1 MSILTEIF
9 AHKAQE
15 VAFAKSLV
23 SPEELLARAADAPP
37 RKGFLRALQSALK
50 PGLIAEV
57 KKASPSAGVIREN
70 FDPIDLAQVYEQA
83 GATCLSVL
91 TDVKYFQGS
100 PDYLMRIREE
110 VGLPLLRKDFIAD
123 PYQIAEAVLW
133 GADAILL
140 IVAGLEKSQ
149 LFDLHAL
156 AHLSGLDVLVEVHDE
171 AECEIANELKAPLV
185 GINNRDLRTFKTDLS
200 TTQRLLPLLT
210 EAQLRVSESA
220 LYSNEDVQKVHS
232 YGADAV
238 LIGTAFT
245 QSDDVGAAVRTIM
258 GAPHPHNSVEGNR

>member
-9 AHKAQE
+9 AHKANE

-23 SPEELLARAADAPP
+23 APEELLARSADAPP
-37 RKGFLRALQSALK
+37 RKGFLRALKAAEK

-70 FDPIDLAQVYEQA
+70 FDPVDLAVTYEQA

-91 TDVKYFQGS
+91 TDIKYFQGS
-100 PDYLMRIREE
+100 PDYLMRIREQVE
-110 VGLPLLRKDFIAD
+110 LPLLRKDFIAD

-156 AHLSGLDVLVEVHDE
+156 AQVSGLDVLVEVHDE
-171 AECEIANELKAPLV
+171 AECEVANELKAPLV

-200 TTQRLLPLLT
+200 TTARLLPLLT
-210 EAQLRVSESA
+210 EAELRVSESA
-220 LYSNEDVQKVHS
+220 LYSYKDVQQVHT

-245 QSDDVGAAVRTIM
+245 QSENVGSAVRRIM
-258 GAPHPHNSVEGNR
+258 GRAEEGSR

>member
-9 AHKAQE
+9 AHKAEE

-23 SPEELLARAADAPP
+23 SPEELLARSADAPP
-37 RKGFLRALQSALK
+37 RRGFLNALK
-50 PGLIAEV
+50 SAVRPGLIAEV

-70 FDPIDLAQVYEQA
+70 FDPIDLAKIYEQS

-100 PDYLMRIREE
+100 PDYLIRIRSE
-110 VGLPLLRKDFIAD
+110 VELPLLRKDFIAD

-133 GADAILL
+133 GADAVLL

-156 AHLSGLDVLVEVHDE
+156 AELSGLDVLVEVHDD

-185 GINNRDLRTFKTDLS
+185 GVNNRDLRTFKTDLS
-200 TTQRLLPLLT
+200 TTARLLPLLT
-210 EAQLRVSESA
+210 EAELKVSESA
-220 LYSNEDVQKVHS
+220 LYSHEDVQQVRA

-245 QSDDVGAAVRTIM
+245 QSEDVGAAVRSIM
-258 GAPHPHNSVEGNR
+258 GRGERD

>member
-9 AHKAQE
+9 AHKADE
-15 VAFAKSLV
+15 IAFAKSLV
-23 SPEELLARAADAPP
+23 SPEELLARSAEAPP
-37 RKGFLRALQSALK
+37 RRGFLNALKAAQK

-70 FDPIDLAQVYEQA
+70 FDPVELAVTYEQA
-83 GATCLSVL
+83 GANCLSVL
-91 TDVKYFQGS
+91 TDIKYFQGS
-100 PDYLMRIREE
+100 PDYLMRIREQVE
-110 VGLPLLRKDFIAD
+110 LPLLRKDFIAD

-156 AHLSGLDVLVEVHDE
+156 AQVSGLDVLVEVHDE
-171 AECEIANELKAPLV
+171 AECEVANELKAPLV

-200 TTQRLLPLLT
+200 TTACLLPLLT
-210 EAQLRVSESA
+210 GAELKVSESA
-220 LYSNEDVQKVHS
+220 LYSYQDVQQVHT

-245 QSDDVGAAVRTIM
+245 QSADVGAAVRSIM
-258 GAPHPHNSVEGNR
+258 GRTEEGSR